1 MKKIDRESH
10 EVIATG
16 MDWDTLV
23 STIIEIE
30 SEIRELKE
38 YLSKKKMK
46 EMHQT
51 LEIYENEKKARV
63 EKNRTVGLKEQL
75 IYGQDY
81 VTDWNHD
88 PEDYM

>member
-16 MDWDTLV
+16 MDWDTLA

-38 YLSKKKMK
+38 YLSKKKIK

-51 LEIYENEKKARV
+51 LEIYENEKKARI

-88 PEDYM
+88 PKDYM